1 MNYLIFSQ
9 LSAISKL
16 GMLLDQ
22 CDQLNKQLTVK
33 YSIWFDL
40 DNNTNSA
47 ERKQAAIEF
56 SFDLDQLNKI
66 YLNIEVVSSHNCTL
80 EEAYSITMLRIN
92 NLVSHSFFSRVNNRP
107 LTRNKLALANFDQ
120 FYRTESKKIS
130 IQTSITSCSLNVG
143 LMFNFSHFIK
153 ALIDPCFVD
162 FQSMDKHATRIA
174 DLFHNHS
181 SVSYAPELII
191 FKELQEITKKM
202 STNCVLDYKLYRSG
216 LEVDMGYSR
225 LKGYTIKLTGPK
237 VVVDSLE
244 CNTACKVYNRKK
256 GQITAF
262 IPLEVSLKDDPFVSF
277 AEFVS
282 NI

>member
-1 MNYLIFSQ
+1 MNFLIFTQ
-9 LSAISKL
+9 LSPISKL

-22 CDQLNKQLTVK
+22 CDQLNKQLKVK

-40 DNNTNSA
+40 DDNSNSA
-47 ERKQAAIEF
+47 ERKQGSIEL

-80 EEAYSITMLRIN
+80 EEAYSTVMTKIN
-92 NLVSHSFFSRVNNRP
+92 NLVNHSFFSRVNNKP

-120 FYRTESKKIS
+120 FYRIEAKKIT
-130 IQTSITSCSLNVG
+130 IQTSVNSCSLNVG
-143 LMFNFSHFIK
+143 LMFNFSQFIK
-153 ALIDPCFVD
+153 AVIDPCFVN
-162 FQSMDKHATRIA
+162 FQPFDKYATRIA
-174 DLFHNHS
+174 DLFHNHCL
-181 SVSYAPELII
+181 VSYAPELVI
-191 FKELQEITKKM
+191 FKELQEVTKKM
-202 STNCVLDYKLYRSG
+202 STNCVFDYKLYRSG
-216 LEVDMGYSR
+216 LELDMGFSR

-237 VVVDSLE
+237 DVVDSLQ

-256 GQITAF
+256 GQVTSF
-262 IPLEVSLKDDPFVSF
+262 IPLDIELNDDPFVSF